1 MAVPIYTPLER
12 EMPERKKGYSKAAA
26 FLGAVALVAVVVTIV
41 AVQQGQTQSLAKA
54 KASPLKYGSKITL
67 MTSYNEYIVVDKAG
81 TVTMDGYTT
90 GNNVVTVVNPKGKK
104 GAVKYGDKIS
114 LMGQNGK
121 YFVARY
127 SGKINARST
136 VIATDSEWT
145 IVGGSGGVQI
155 GDRVSLKDEFGYMT
169 VNTDGA
175 SSIATQITVMQKYLI
190 GMPGQENGLR
200 RAHGLKY
207 GDIVTL
213 NNNDRQYLQ
222 IDHNGWGTLRGH
234 PTGNWDHFAVL
245 SNEHREGHISYG
257 DRVTLRAHNGRFVSI
272 RTDNRALEAV
282 SRSIAEESVF
292 QILGSMQGANTGYVH
307 SRDMVVLRGAEGF
320 LDAVPLPE
328 GSAVRAVTG
337 DIMDPQASPF
347 QIKKVWDNA
356 F

>member
-26 FLGAVALVAVVVTIV
+26 FLGAVALVALVVTIV

-127 SGKINARST
+127 SGKITARST
-136 VIATDSEWT
+136 VIAADSEWT
-145 IVGGSGGVQI
+145 IVGGSGGVQVHSLSPLAAHSSPNLPPPGSLHPHWRAFPNSRRHCTMWYVNFSVWFVQI

-175 SSIATQITVMQKYLI
+175 SSIATEITVMQKYLI

-200 RAHGLKY
+200 RVCSPILA
-207 GDIVTL
+207 
-213 NNNDRQYLQ
+213 
-222 IDHNGWGTLRGH
+222 
-234 PTGNWDHFAVL
+234 
-245 SNEHREGHISYG
+245 ISFSS
-257 DRVTLRAHNGRFVSI
+257 DL
-272 RTDNRALEAV
+272 
-282 SRSIAEESVF
+282 
-292 QILGSMQGANTGYVH
+292 
-307 SRDMVVLRGAEGF
+307 
-320 LDAVPLPE
+320 LPCP
-328 GSAVRAVTG
+328 S
-337 DIMDPQASPF
+337 
-347 QIKKVWDNA
+347 
-356 F
+356 